1 MNDESLTP
9 VTTFSM
15 LLAYAIGQ
23 RCKQN
28 GIPMG
33 DFYAKTGISQP
44 SWSRLSRGQ
53 TRFDIEDLRIIE
65 QKTGFS
71 MESVLSS
78 AKALEAG
85 VKREGIEIVQPYT
98 TQKKSDLA
106 QVGKTVVAVAVLG
119 FIASQLLRK

>member
-1 MNDESLTP
+1 MNDLNLTP

-15 LLAYAIGQ
+15 LLAYAISQ
-23 RCKQN
+23 RCRQN
-28 GIPMG
+28 GIAMG

-53 TRFDIEDLRIIE
+53 TRFDIEDLKTIE
-65 QKTGFS
+65 QQTGFT
-71 MESVLSS
+71 MESVLGS
-78 AKALEAG
+78 AKELEAG

-106 QVGKTVVAVAVLG
+106 EVGKTVIAVAVLG

>member
-1 MNDESLTP
+1 MNDKNLTP

-23 RCKQN
+23 RCKQS

-53 TRFDIEDLRIIE
+53 TRFDIEDLKIIE
-65 QKTGFS
+65 QKTGFT

-78 AKALEAG
+78 AKVLEAG

-106 QVGKTVVAVAVLG
+106 EVGKTVVAVAVLG